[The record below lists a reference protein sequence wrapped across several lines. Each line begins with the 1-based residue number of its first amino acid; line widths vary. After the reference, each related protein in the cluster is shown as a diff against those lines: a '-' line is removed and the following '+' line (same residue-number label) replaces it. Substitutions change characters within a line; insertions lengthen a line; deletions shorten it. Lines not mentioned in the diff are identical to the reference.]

1 MPSLARIGACL
12 FVKDCVRLRMCTNS
26 AVRVVSS
33 KICDGASV
41 QSEMFPMN
49 DPGTILIVEDNPAT
63 RETISDAV
71 RMRGHSVETAAS
83 GRAVLK
89 QIARRQFD
97 AVIVD
102 LKLPDMSGIEVL
114 KAIKA
119 VSPRTEVI
127 FITAYA
133 SLPMALEAINGS
145 AFALLIKPF
154 EIEHLLTTL
163 DKVCERQ
170 HLADA
175 LRQSEERYRLITEN
189 IMDAVFLLDL
199 DARLVFCN
207 SRAAALT
214 GYETEELRGRS
225 IFSLFARDGRE
236 KAVALMT
243 QARAGQ
249 ATQPFFETRLARKDG
264 GQVWVEANIANV
276 MKDNR
281 LVGRLAVA
289 RDISERKRVAEVAT
303 ALYETLTTRER
314 EVLFLAAEGHT
325 NPKIARRLSIGV
337 RTVESHRANL
347 MRKLR
352 LRNQT
357 ELVRYAV
364 QRGLLPLD
372 IRRP

>member
-1 MPSLARIGACL
+1 
-12 FVKDCVRLRMCTNS
+12 MCTNS
-26 AVRVVSS
+26 AARVVSS
-33 KICDGASV
+33 RIRDGETV
-41 QSEMFPMN
+41 QYEMFPMN
-49 DPGTILIVEDNPAT
+49 DPGTILIVEDNPGT

-71 RMRGHSVETAAS
+71 RMRGYSVETAAS
-83 GRAVLK
+83 GRPVIK

-97 AVIVD
+97 AAIVD

-114 KAIKA
+114 KSIKA
-119 VSPRTEVI
+119 LSPRTEVI

-133 SLPMALEAINGS
+133 SLPMALEAINGF

-154 EIEHLLTTL
+154 EIEHLLATL
-163 DKVCERQ
+163 DKARERQ
-170 HLADA
+170 HLTDA

-189 IMDAVFLLDL
+189 LVDAVFLLDL
-199 DARLVFCN
+199 DGRLIFCN
-207 SRAAALT
+207 SRAATLT
-214 GYETEELRGRS
+214 GYEAEELRGRP
-225 IFSLFARDGRE
+225 ILALFAREGRE
-236 KAVALMT
+236 KALALT
-243 QARAGQ
+243 ARARASQ
-249 ATQPFFETRLARKDG
+249 SIQPFFEAYLARKDG
-264 GQVWVEANIANV
+264 GQVWIEANITNV
-276 MKDNR
+276 MKDNQ

-289 RDISERKRVAEVAT
+289 RDISERKRVAEAAT
-303 ALYETLTTRER
+303 ALHETLTTRER

>member
-1 MPSLARIGACL
+1 MPSLAKTGPCL
-12 FVKDCVRLRMCTNS
+12 FVKDRVSLRMCTNS

-33 KICDGASV
+33 RIRDGATV
-41 QSEMFPMN
+41 QYEMFPMN
-49 DPGTILIVEDNPAT
+49 DSGTILIVEDNPGT

-71 RMRGHSVETAAS
+71 RMRGYSVETAAS
-83 GRAVLK
+83 GRPVIK

-97 AVIVD
+97 AAIVD
-102 LKLPDMSGIEVL
+102 VKQPDMSGIEVL

-119 VSPRTEVI
+119 LSPRTEVI
-127 FITAYA
+127 FITADA

-145 AFALLIKPF
+145 AFALLIEPF
-154 EIEHLLTTL
+154 EIEHLLATL
-163 DKVCERQ
+163 DKARERQ
-170 HLADA
+170 RLADA

-189 IMDAVFLLDL
+189 LMDAVFLLDL
-199 DARLVFCN
+199 EARLVFCN
-207 SRAAALT
+207 SRAAAVT
-214 GYETEELRGRS
+214 GYEADELRGRS
-225 IFSLFARDGRE
+225 IVSLFAREGRE
-236 KAVALMT
+236 KALALM
-243 QARAGQ
+243 ARVQAGQ
-249 ATQPFFETRLARKDG
+249 GTQPFFEASLARKDG
-264 GQVWVEANIANV
+264 GQVWIEASIANV
-276 MKDNR
+276 MKNNQ

-289 RDISERKRVAEVAT
+289 RDISERKRAAEVAT

-337 RTVESHRANL
+337 RTIESHRANL

-372 IRRP
+372 VTRP

>member
-1 MPSLARIGACL
+1 
-12 FVKDCVRLRMCTNS
+12 
-26 AVRVVSS
+26 
-33 KICDGASV
+33 
-41 QSEMFPMN
+41 MN
-49 DPGTILIVEDNPAT
+49 DPGTILIVEDNAGT
-63 RETISDAV
+63 RELISDAV
-71 RMRGHSVETAAS
+71 RMRGYSVETAAS
-83 GRAVLK
+83 GRPVLK

-97 AVIVD
+97 AAIVD
-102 LKLPDMSGIEVL
+102 VKLPDMSGLEVL

-133 SLPMALEAINGS
+133 SLPIALQAINGS

-154 EIEHLLTTL
+154 EMEHLLATL
-163 DKVCERQ
+163 DRARDRQ
-170 HLADA
+170 RLADA
-175 LRQSEERYRLITEN
+175 LRQSEERYRLITEH

-207 SRAAALT
+207 SRAAAVT
-214 GYETEELRGRS
+214 GYEAEELRGRS
-225 IFSLFARDGRE
+225 ILSLFARDGRE
-236 KAVALMT
+236 KVLAVMT

-249 ATQPFFETRLARKDG
+249 AIQPFFETRLARKDG
-264 GQVWVEANIANV
+264 GEVWVEANIANV
-276 MKDNR
+276 MKDNQ
-281 LVGRLAVA
+281 LVGCLAVA
-289 RDISERKRVAEVAT
+289 RDISERKRVTEEAT
-303 ALYETLTTRER
+303 VLYETLTTRER

-325 NPKIARRLSIGV
+325 NPKIARRLSISV

>member
-1 MPSLARIGACL
+1 
-12 FVKDCVRLRMCTNS
+12 
-26 AVRVVSS
+26 
-33 KICDGASV
+33 
-41 QSEMFPMN
+41 MFPMN